1 MIKQFA
7 FISLAFM
14 GTFGFAQE
22 GAGMTPFEY
31 EKTTGYKGNNIPT
44 MTHWENSFNFLVV
57 GDFGRVG
64 DYFQKDVAREMGHAT
79 IVLNADFILSVG
91 DNFYPDG
98 VQSTQD
104 YHWISSFET
113 IYSDPALY
121 RPWYVALGN
130 HDYRG
135 NVQAQIDYS
144 NVSRRWN
151 MPARYYSKTFKTND
165 GDQVL
170 MIVMDTNPYIG
181 SYHKHP
187 EKYLGIAEQ
196 DTKAQTQWLEK
207 TLSENKSAKWKI
219 VVGHHPLYSGGMRKN
234 HKDTEEFQQKFADLF
249 DKHKV
254 DAYICGHEHDL
265 QIIKPKGR
273 YTTQLLSGAGSEV
286 RTTGKREGTV
296 YASDAPGFLTVSLL
310 KNKMLVQVVKADAD
324 KGEVLYKHEISK

>member
-1 MIKQFA
+1 MIKKLI
-7 FISLAFM
+7 FITLSFV
-14 GTFGFAQE
+14 GTFSFAQE
-22 GAGMTPFEY
+22 GAGMTPFQY
-31 EKTTGYKGNNIPT
+31 EKTTGYKGNNIPS
-44 MTHWENSFNFLVV
+44 MTYWDDSFNFLVL

-64 DYFQKDVAREMGHAT
+64 DYYQKDVAREMGHAT
-79 IVLNADFILSVG
+79 IVLDADFILSVG

-104 YHWISSFET
+104 YHWISSFEA

-151 MPARYYSKTFKTND
+151 MPARYYSKTFKISD
-165 GDQVL
+165 GDEVL
-170 MIVMDTNPYIG
+170 MVVMDTNPYIT
-181 SYHKHP
+181 SYHKNP
-187 EKYLGIAEQ
+187 QKYLGVGEQ
-196 DTKAQTQWLEK
+196 DTQAQTQWLEK

-234 HKDTEEFQQKFADLF
+234 HKDTEEFYQKFADLF

-254 DAYICGHEHDL
+254 DVYICGHEHDQ

-286 RTTGKREGTV
+286 RTTGKREGTI
-296 YASDAPGFLTVSLL
+296 YASDAPGFLAVSIL
-310 KNKMLVQVVKADAD
+310 KNKMLVQLVKADSQ
-324 KGEVLYKHEISK
+324 KGEVLYKHEMSK